1 MAIFRSLA
9 PVGDMTPTWGD
20 IKILNCFFI
29 LAGTPALTS
38 RNFKNKEFEYVV
50 ELLDRACVIAHEAK
64 AKSGKKL
71 SDFKAS
77 LQNDADVKAKIEALQ
92 KEVNEFSLQ
101 FPMPG
106 FEDH

>member
-1 MAIFRSLA
+1 
-9 PVGDMTPTWGD
+9 MTLTWGHTNL
-20 IKILNCFFI
+20 LNCFSI

-38 RNFKNKEFEYVV
+38 RNFKNKDFEYVV

-71 SDFKAS
+71 VDFKAT
-77 LQNDADVKAKIEALQ
+77 LQNDADVKAKVDTLQ